1 MEVDG
6 ENDAAFIMSTSGS
19 TGPSK
24 GFCLTHAALFTEMD
38 SVYFTMYANGVIYTP
53 TPLHWIVGI
62 LALLLGTVY
71 GSKRIITCEEF
82 SAAMQLRL
90 IAKYKVTFLDNVP
103 YDLIEMLKSGL
114 LPETDLSSIKHVV
127 VGGYKVPVAI
137 LDEFNSYL
145 PNGEVHN
152 MYGLSETGGTSVDF
166 PKFSGRDTVGKL
178 TFGVKVKIIDEKGNR
193 CGVNEDGELY
203 IKSRHKLIGYYK
215 NQKLTDQSL
224 DNEGYFI
231 TGDIGHIDENGYL
244 YIVDRKKFMIC
255 HADGWVY
262 PADVEAAL
270 VKTDQIQN
278 VCVVG
283 IAVHDAVFEVPAA
296 VVVRSNGSKITESDV
311 HKIVKGSFLSQFI
324 IYSRLLCGTQY
335 IADLLQM
342 EIYLFV

>member
-1 MEVDG
+1 MIFFLIFRPVEIDG
-6 ENDAAFIMSTSGS
+6 ENEPAFIMSTSGS

-38 SVYFTMYANGVIYTP
+38 SVYFTMYANGVVYTP

-82 SAAMQLRL
+82 SAEMQLRL
-90 IAKYKVTFLDNVP
+90 ITKYKVTFLDNVP

-114 LPETDLSSIKHVV
+114 LPKTDLSSIRHVV
-127 VGGYKVPVAI
+127 VGGYKVPLTI
-137 LDEFNSYL
+137 LEEFNSYL

-166 PKFSGRDTVGKL
+166 PKFSGKDCVGKL
-178 TFGVKVKIIDEKGNR
+178 TFGVKVKIIDEMGNR
-193 CGVNEDGELY
+193 CGVGEDGELY
-203 IKSRHKLIGYYK
+203 IKSRHKIIGYYK

-224 DNEGYFI
+224 DSEGYFI
-231 TGDIGHIDENGYL
+231 TGDIGHIDEDGYL

-255 HADGWVY
+255 HVDGWVY

-270 VKTDQIQN
+270 VKTNQIKN

-283 IAVHDAVFEVPAA
+283 IAVHDATFEVPAA
-296 VVVRSNGSKITESDV
+296 MIVRANDSKITESDV
-311 HKIVKGSFLSQFI
+311 HKIVKGSFRTIGLDS
-324 IYSRLLCGTQY
+324 LEKTH
-335 IADLLQM
+335 
-342 EIYLFV
+342 LF